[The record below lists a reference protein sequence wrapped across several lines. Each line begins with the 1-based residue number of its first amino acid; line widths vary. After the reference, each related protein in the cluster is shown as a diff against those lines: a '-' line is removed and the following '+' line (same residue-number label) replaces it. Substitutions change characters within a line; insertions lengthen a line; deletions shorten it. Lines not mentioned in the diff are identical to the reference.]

1 MQPHQQRVVEEK
13 AALDIKLEAL
23 NDFIDENPI
32 FQKLDI
38 GEQGRLYAQ
47 TYAMRQ
53 YSDILGE
60 RIDRFQ

>member
-38 GEQGRLYAQ
+38 GEQGLLYAQ